1 MNFSKRTMLV
11 AVSGLALMSAASAS
25 WAQDATS
32 AAPVDDSAL
41 GDIVVTAERVESS
54 SQKSALAITAVTGD
68 ALDRAGVTKV
78 TDLVKL
84 VPGLEI
90 ASAGTLTQV
99 YIRGVGANAAS
110 SYAEG
115 AVAVNLDQAYIA
127 RPTAIGGSFFDLER
141 VEVVKGPQGTLYGR
155 NATGGAVNIISR
167 KPKLGEL
174 SVDGLLEVGNYDAFK
189 LNAAINVPL
198 SDVVAARIAGQY
210 AKHDGYLSDGYND
223 DDSLSLR
230 GHLLFEPSDDF
241 SLLLSSDY
249 YQQKGMGQGWTIAS
263 QKDDW
268 IGPSDPRS
276 QALFNAAAIARY
288 GPALGNQIPLP
299 RNNGYVDNN
308 TIDIRATLTWNLG
321 FADLTVVPDYRRSKV
336 DTIFYP
342 NGVFGVIEDIA
353 NQRSLE
359 VRLSNKSD
367 ALTWVVGGYYFH
379 ETQDTFYSYTQGLFN
394 QEVNGDLD
402 SKNYAAFGQAT
413 YSVTPELRLTAGA
426 RYTKEDK
433 QQVGTVFCSSL
444 FCPLAGVRV
453 PFDGDLS
460 FDNISW
466 KVGGEFDL
474 APRSM
479 AYANVS
485 RGYKGGG
492 FSPIVAPNTFG
503 TEKLTAYTIGI
514 KNRFLDNRLQVN
526 IEGFWWDY
534 IGQQVGF
541 LSSGQVAPGV
551 TGSVFVTENIGK
563 STIKGLDLDV
573 AFQATSGIR
582 LGARIG
588 YLDAKADDFVYTPA
602 SVPFSACAISGAPP
616 RVNVNCSGRDL
627 PRSPKWS
634 GTVSYDQTVEL
645 PNDGALLINV
655 STRFSSRYS
664 GSIFYLPEH
673 QQDSYTRSDAS
684 LTYQAP
690 GKSWSL
696 GAFVNNIEDKA
707 VLTMAGTFSLMRVDY
722 VNLQPPRTYGVRA
735 TVNF

>member
-1 MNFSKRTMLV
+1 MLI
-11 AVSGLALMSAASAS
+11 AVSGLALMGGASAA
-25 WAQDATS
+25 WAQDTTS
-32 AAPVDDSAL
+32 PAPSDNTAL

-54 SQKSALAITAVTGD
+54 TQKSALAITAVSGD

-78 TDLVKL
+78 TDMVKL

-155 NATGGAVNIISR
+155 NATGGAMNIVTR

-174 SVDGLLEVGNYDAFK
+174 SADGLLEVGNYDAIK
-189 LNAAINVPL
+189 LNAAFNIPL
-198 SDVVAARIAGQY
+198 SSVVAARVAGQY
-210 AKHDGYLSDGYND
+210 VKHDGYLSDGYND

-230 GHLLFEPSDDF
+230 GHLLFQPSDDF

-249 YQQKGMGQGWTIAS
+249 YRQKGMGQSWTIAS

-276 QALFNAAAIARY
+276 QALFSAAAIARY
-288 GPALGNQIPLP
+288 GPALGGQIPLP
-299 RNNGYVDNN
+299 KNNGYVNN
-308 TIDIRATLTWNLG
+308 DTIDVRATLTWNLG
-321 FADLTVVPDYRRSKV
+321 FADLTVIPDYRRSKV

-342 NGVFGVIEDIA
+342 NGVFGVIEDVA
-353 NQRSLE
+353 KQRSLE
-359 VRLSNKSD
+359 TRLSNKGD
-367 ALTWVVGGYYFH
+367 ALTWVVGAYYFH

-394 QEVNGDLD
+394 QEVFGDLD
-402 SKNYAAFGQAT
+402 SKNYALFGQAT
-413 YSVTPELRLTAGA
+413 YSVTPEFRVTGGA

-433 QQVGTVFCSSL
+433 DQVGTVFCSSL
-444 FCPLAGVRV
+444 FCPLSGVRV
-453 PFDGDLS
+453 PFDGHLS
-460 FDNISW
+460 FDNVSW
-466 KVGGEFDL
+466 KVGAEYDL

-479 AYANVS
+479 AYAHVS

-503 TEKLTAYTIGI
+503 SEKLTAYTIGI
-514 KNRFLDNRLQVN
+514 KNRFLENRLQVN
-526 IEGFWWDY
+526 VEGFYWDY

-541 LSSGQVAPGV
+541 LSSGQIAPGRI
-551 TGSVFVTENIGK
+551 GSVFVTENIGK
-563 STIKGLDLDV
+563 STIKGVDLDV
-573 AFQATSGIR
+573 AFKATSAIR

-588 YLDAKADDFVYTPA
+588 YLHAKADNFIYTPA

-616 RVNVNCSGRDL
+616 RVIVNCSGRDL

-634 GTVSYDQTVEL
+634 GTLTYDQTVDL
-645 PNDGALLINV
+645 PNDGSLLV
-655 STRFSSRYS
+655 SLSSRFSSRYS

-673 QQDSYTRSDAS
+673 QQEAYTRTDAS
-684 LTYQAP
+684 LTYTAP
-690 GKSWSL
+690 GKNWSL
-696 GAFVNNIEDKA
+696 GAFVNNIEDNA

-735 TVNF
+735 TINF

>member
-1 MNFSKRTMLV
+1 MLKRPMLI
-11 AVSGLALMSAASAS
+11 AVSGVVLMGGASAAG
-25 WAQDATS
+25 AQNAAPS
-32 AAPVDDSAL
+32 AATDGGGL
-41 GDIVVTAERVESS
+41 EDIVVTAERVESRT
-54 SQKSALAITAVTGD
+54 QKSALSITAVEGN

-78 TDLVKL
+78 TDIVKL
-84 VPGLEI
+84 IPGLEI

-99 YIRGVGANAAS
+99 YIRGVGANASS

-155 NATGGAVNIISR
+155 NATGGAMNIVTR

-174 SVDGLLEVGNYDAFK
+174 SVEGLVEVGNYDAFK

-198 SDVVAARIAGQY
+198 SDVVAARVAGQY
-210 AKHDGYLSDGYND
+210 VKHDGYLSDGYND

-241 SLLLSSDY
+241 SILLSSDY
-249 YQQKGMGQGWTIAS
+249 YRQKGMGQSYTIAS
-263 QKDDW
+263 QKGDW

-276 QALFNAAAIARY
+276 QALFSAAAVGRY
-288 GPALGNQIPLP
+288 GPALGNLIPLP
-299 RNNGYVDNN
+299 QGNGYVDND
-308 TIDIRATLTWNLG
+308 TIDVRATLTWNLG

-342 NGVFGVIEDIA
+342 NGVLGAIDDVA
-353 NQRSLE
+353 KQRSLE
-359 VRLSNKSD
+359 ARLSNKSD
-367 ALTWVVGGYYFH
+367 RLTWVVGGYYFH

-394 QEVNGDLD
+394 QEVYADLD
-402 SKNYAAFGQAT
+402 SKNFAFFGQAT
-413 YSVTPELRLTAGA
+413 YSITPELRLTGGA

-433 QQVGTVFCSSL
+433 TQRGTVFCSSL
-444 FCPLAGVRV
+444 FCPVPNVRV
-453 PFDGDLS
+453 PFTGDLS

-466 KVGGEFDL
+466 KVGAEFDVG
-474 APRSM
+474 PRSM
-479 AYANVS
+479 AYANIS

-514 KNRFLDNRLQVN
+514 KNRFLDNRLQLN
-526 IEGFWWDY
+526 IEGFYWDY

-551 TGSVFVTENIGK
+551 LGSVFVTENIGK
-563 STIKGLDLDV
+563 STIKGLDMDV

-588 YLDAKADDFVYTPA
+588 YLDATADDFVYTPA
-602 SVPFSACAISGAPP
+602 SVPFSACAISGAAP
-616 RVNVNCSGRDL
+616 RVNVNCSGRTL

-634 GTVSYDQTVEL
+634 GTLTYDQTIDL
-645 PNDGALLINV
+645 PNDGAVLINV
-655 STRFSSRYS
+655 SSRFSTSYW

-673 QQDSYTRSDAS
+673 KQDSYTRTDLS
-684 LTYQAP
+684 LTYMAP
-690 GKSWSL
+690 GKHWSL

-707 VLTMAGTFSLMRVDY
+707 VLTVAGTFSLARVDY
-722 VNLQPPRTYGVRA
+722 VNLQPPRTYGLRA

>member
-1 MNFSKRTMLV
+1 MGMLTRTIWI
-11 AVSGLALMSAASAS
+11 AASGIALAS
-25 WAQDATS
+25 AGAGWAQDA
-32 AAPVDDSAL
+32 APAEDGAL
-41 GDIVVTAERVESS
+41 DDIVVTAERVESS
-54 SQKSALAITAVTGD
+54 TQKSALTITAVQGD

-155 NATGGAVNIISR
+155 NATGGAMNIVTK
-167 KPKLGEL
+167 KPKLGEV
-174 SVDGLLEVGNYDAFK
+174 SAEGLLEVGNYDSFK
-189 LNAAINVPL
+189 LNAALNVPL
-198 SDVVAARIAGQY
+198 SETVAARVAGQY
-210 AKHDGYLSDGYND
+210 VKHDGYLSDGYND

-249 YQQKGMGQGWTIAS
+249 YQQKGMGQSWVIAS
-263 QKDDW
+263 QKGDW

-276 QALFNAAAIARY
+276 QALFRAGAVARY
-288 GPALGNQIPLP
+288 GAALGNQIPLP
-299 RNNGYVDNN
+299 QGNGFVDND

-321 FADLTVVPDYRRSKV
+321 FADLTIVPDYRRSKV

-342 NGVFGVIEDIA
+342 NGVLGAIKDVA
-353 NQRSLE
+353 KQRSLE
-359 VRLSNKSD
+359 TRLSNKSD
-367 ALTWVVGGYYFH
+367 LLTWVVGAYYFH

-394 QEVNGDLD
+394 QEVYGDLD
-402 SKNYAAFGQAT
+402 SKNYALFGQAS
-413 YSVTPELRLTAGA
+413 YSVTPEFRVTGGA

-433 QQVGTVFCSSL
+433 GQTGTVFCSSL
-444 FCPLAGVRV
+444 FCPLPNVRV

-466 KVGGEFDL
+466 KVGAEFDL

-479 AYANVS
+479 AYANIS

-503 TEKLTAYTIGI
+503 TEKLTAYTVGI
-514 KNRFLDNRLQVN
+514 KNRFFGNKLQVN
-526 IEGFWWDY
+526 LEGFWWDY

-573 AFQATSGIR
+573 AYQVTSGVR

-588 YLDAKADDFVYTPA
+588 YLDAKANDFVYTPA
-602 SVPFSACAISGAPP
+602 SVPFSACAISGAAP

-634 GTVSYDQTVEL
+634 GTLTYDQTVDL
-645 PNDGALLINV
+645 PNDGAILL
-655 STRFSSRYS
+655 SASSRFSTSYS

-673 QQDSYTRSDAS
+673 QQDGYTRTDAS
-684 LTYQAP
+684 VTYQAP
-690 GKSWSL
+690 GKTWSL